1 MHYVLKTHHLF
12 GRWVGGDRRVQKN
25 VWPRPAN
32 NLYLYPPQNSTLNP
46 PGRRHMIEAQESAA
60 IAQAKDNARNLK
72 EYNQLQFIAACES
85 AKLLVGIVYK
95 AENMTL

>member
-1 MHYVLKTHHLF
+1 VVNAKQTKGNIPMKEYDGVLDNEFTKLRNARNKTL
-12 GRWVGGDRRVQKN
+12 
-25 VWPRPAN
+25 
-32 NLYLYPPQNSTLNP
+32 
-46 PGRRHMIEAQESAA
+46 HMIEAQESAA

-95 AENMTL
+95 TENMTL